1 MYCAVCEV
9 LRSVLLHAFATL
21 FLWKCMQFQRRT
33 LSNRISSLLWSFLSL
48 YPQGVCKECA
58 GFSLQK
64 HSSRRITSSKLQK
77 EDLLKKETPFA
88 EISGCFFFFFFVQKR
103 RFALFLFHSFLLS
116 EWWEPALARA
126 AEPRPLLREACSLFE
141 DSAWLSSSYVPQL
154 FLFKG
159 LYGDKI
165 QMKLGPLCAEG
176 SPALFFEYCF
186 QMWKTEKNI
195 LDVMCQCAGLYLCL
209 DDTDLCSICLSE
221 NTDWVRCHLS
231 ESHKGNWVISSVND
245 FCFAF

>member
-88 EISGCFFFFFFVQKR
+88 EISGCFFFFFFSFKR
-103 RFALFLFHSFLLS
+103 DVLLCFYS
-116 EWWEPALARA
+116 THFYCQNDENQ
-126 AEPRPLLREACSLFE
+126 PLR
-141 DSAWLSSSYVPQL
+141 
-154 FLFKG
+154 
-159 LYGDKI
+159 
-165 QMKLGPLCAEG
+165 GPL
-176 SPALFFEYCF
+176 S
-186 QMWKTEKNI
+186 
-195 LDVMCQCAGLYLCL
+195 LDP
-209 DDTDLCSICLSE
+209 
-221 NTDWVRCHLS
+221 
-231 ESHKGNWVISSVND
+231 SSVKPVRSLKTQPGSVPHMFPSFFCLRD
-245 FCFAF
+245 FTVIRYR